1 MMDDL
6 KSLYQEVILDHS
18 KSPRNFGKIEPHNAE
33 GYGDNPLCGD
43 QVTLYLNVDD
53 DERISTIT
61 FEGKGCAISTASAS
75 LLTQLVKGKTRQE
88 ASKMFDRFQ
97 DMVTGAESATA
108 KSDDPEELKILAG
121 VKQFP
126 MRVKC
131 ATLSWHALKS
141 ALESD
146 DILVSSE

>member
-53 DERISTIT
+53 QDCINSIS
-61 FEGKGCAISTASAS
+61 FDGKGCAISTASAS

-88 ASKMFDRFQ
+88 AAEMFTRFQ
-97 DMVTGAESATA
+97 EMVAGKEVATA
-108 KSDDPEELKILAG
+108 KPDDPEELKILAG

-141 ALESD
+141 ALESN

>member
-18 KSPRNFGKIEPHNAE
+18 KSPRNFGKIEPHTTE
-33 GYGDNPLCGD
+33 GHGDNPLCGD
-43 QVTLYLNVDD
+43 QVTLYVNVDD
-53 DERISTIT
+53 AGIITDIS

-75 LLTQLVKGKTRQE
+75 LLTQLVKGK
-88 ASKMFDRFQ
+88 SKGETTELFGQFQ
-97 DMVTGAESATA
+97 DMVTSSAEEGDRSEAP
-108 KSDDPEELKILAG
+108 DELKVLTG

-131 ATLSWHALKS
+131 ATLSWHALKA
-141 ALESD
+141 ALENKAV
-146 DILVSSE
+146 LATSE

>member
-18 KSPRNFGKIEPHNAE
+18 KSPRNFGQIEPHNAE

-43 QVTLYLNVDD
+43 QVSLYANIDD
-53 DERISTIT
+53 NGLITDIS

-75 LLTQLVKGKTRQE
+75 LLTQLVKGKSRQQAIE
-88 ASKMFDRFQ
+88 MFDRFQ
-97 DMVTGAESATA
+97 EMVTS
-108 KSDDPEELKILAG
+108 SDDKDEQPDTPEELKVLAG
-121 VKQFP
+121 VRQFP

-131 ATLSWHALKS
+131 ATLSWHALKA

-146 DILVSSE
+146 KTLATSE